1 MKCPAAQIN
10 KLAREMADTTDP
22 TVIQV
27 RLTVFA
33 RQLLKDACDDL
44 ALMVSGLVLQ
54 AAVGPAEQPA
64 TVADTARLIVE
75 QYPDRFCF

>member
-1 MKCPAAQIN
+1 MKCPAARIN
-10 KLAREMADTTDP
+10 KLATELAHTTDP
-22 TVIQV
+22 TTVQV
-27 RLTVFA
+27 GLTVFA

-64 TVADTARLIVE
+64 AVADAARLIVE